1 MKSPTAGLRRA
12 TLNIPGNSM
21 IAISRITAVN
31 EGILKD
37 LNALLPQL
45 STSAKPLTME
55 FLNVIINNPANFLY
69 VARDGERII
78 GTAQLQLT
86 LIMSGKDAFI
96 QDVVV
101 DGAYRGQGI
110 GERLCWALVEE
121 AKANKCET
129 IELTSRPSREAANAL
144 YQKMGFQKK
153 ETNVYVMK
161 LS

>member
-69 VARDGERII
+69 VARDGER
-78 GTAQLQLT
+78 
-86 LIMSGKDAFI
+86 M
-96 QDVVV
+96 
-101 DGAYRGQGI
+101 
-110 GERLCWALVEE
+110 
-121 AKANKCET
+121 
-129 IELTSRPSREAANAL
+129 
-144 YQKMGFQKK
+144 
-153 ETNVYVMK
+153 
-161 LS
+161 